1 MQIKVKIFEYEVNLL
16 DLLEDQMNKFI
27 KTDVFKIIDTKV
39 NMQHDL
45 YIVMLVYYPEIKR
58 L

>member
-45 YIVMLVYYPEIKR
+45 YIVMPVYYPEIKR